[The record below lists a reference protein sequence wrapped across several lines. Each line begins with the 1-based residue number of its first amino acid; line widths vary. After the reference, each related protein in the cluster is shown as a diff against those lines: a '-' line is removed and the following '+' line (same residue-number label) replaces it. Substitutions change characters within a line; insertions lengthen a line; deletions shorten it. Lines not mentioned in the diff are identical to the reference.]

1 MRMVKLMT
9 LTNYEEDQPPI
20 PCDGCKKTSAWF
32 TRPITNHYWSRSD
45 YNGFFTG
52 VYCDNCYDDP
62 EKYPYRKDNYN
73 QDAIENGENI
83 WGEE

>member
-1 MRMVKLMT
+1 MMS
-9 LTNYEEDQPPI
+9 LTNYDEDQPPTI
-20 PCDGCKKTSAWF
+20 CSGCKKESDGYVH
-32 TRPITNHYWSRSD
+32 PITFHYWARTD

-52 VYCDNCYDDP
+52 VYCDKCYNNQ

-83 WGEE
+83 WGDEE